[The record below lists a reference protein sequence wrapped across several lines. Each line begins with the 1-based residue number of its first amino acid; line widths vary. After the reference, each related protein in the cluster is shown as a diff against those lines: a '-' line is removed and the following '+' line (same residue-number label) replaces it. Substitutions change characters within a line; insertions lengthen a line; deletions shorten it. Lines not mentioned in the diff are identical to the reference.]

1 VKMFVISDNVDTKTG
16 MRLAGIE
23 GIVVHE
29 RDEVLGALNDA
40 LKKQDI
46 GIILLTEKLMDLVY
60 EEVMNIKL
68 NYDYPLIVEIPDRHG
83 SRRDAGR
90 IAKYI
95 REAIG
100 LRI

>member
-1 VKMFVISDNVDTKTG
+1 MFVISDNVDTKTG

>member
-1 VKMFVISDNVDTKTG
+1 MKMFVISDNVDTKTG